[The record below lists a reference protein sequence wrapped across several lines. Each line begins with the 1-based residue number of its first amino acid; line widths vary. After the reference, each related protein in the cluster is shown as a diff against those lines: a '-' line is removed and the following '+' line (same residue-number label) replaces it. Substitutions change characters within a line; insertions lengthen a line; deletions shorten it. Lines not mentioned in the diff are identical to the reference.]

1 MIADSLRARIA
12 VAVAMVCISV
22 VSITAFFLFKASER
36 MEESLVEQI
45 VDEEVTYLVQH
56 YLANPGIVREP
67 GPNIQYYVVRH
78 AADLRRVPE
87 ALRDLPVGNH
97 EIGTGAAEQHV
108 AVRRVSDTRF
118 IVAYDAGQHEIREL
132 KFKQLIGLSLIG
144 VLFSAGFL
152 GYWISGLLTQQLSDL
167 AAKVSG
173 LAEKPAHPAFI
184 EQGMTE
190 EVVALAGA
198 LENFHRRM
206 QTLIDHEKEFTDN
219 ASHELRTPL
228 TAIRTSCELL
238 EDDPSLS
245 PKSRERIAGIA
256 RAATRMT
263 GQIETLLQLARSQAG
278 QPDETIQLASS
289 VESAMDPWRHELD
302 AKGLRFVNR
311 IHAGSAV
318 KANSHATHLVLTNL
332 LGNAVRHTP
341 QGEIRVDWDNN
352 ALTVSDTGPGIDETL
367 RDNLFE
373 RRFRGNADAEG
384 FGLGLAIVRRAC
396 EFQGWHIDV
405 QTLAEGGTAFRLR
418 FG

>member
-12 VAVAMVCISV
+12 VAVAVVCMSV
-22 VSITAFFLFKASER
+22 VSVTAFLLFKASER

-87 ALRDLPVGNH
+87 ALRSLPVGNH

-108 AVRRVSDTRF
+108 AVRRVSGTRF

-144 VLFSAGFL
+144 VLLSAGFL
-152 GYWISGLLTQQLSDL
+152 GYWISGLLTRQLSDL

-173 LAEKPAHPAFI
+173 LAEKPANPAFI
-184 EQGMTE
+184 EPGMTQ

-206 QTLIDHEKEFTDN
+206 QALIDHEKEFTDN

-238 EDDPSLS
+238 EDDSSLS
-245 PKSRERIAGIA
+245 PKARERIAGIA

-263 GQIETLLQLARSQAG
+263 GQIETLLQLARSQADLA
-278 QPDETIQLASS
+278 DETIPLATS
-289 VESAMDPWRHELD
+289 VEAAMDPWRHELD
-302 AKGLRFVNR
+302 SKGLRFVNR
-311 IHAGSAV
+311 ISAGSAV
-318 KANSHATHLVLTNL
+318 KANAHAAHLVLTNL
-332 LGNAVRHTP
+332 LGNAVRHTSR
-341 QGEIRVDWDNN
+341 GEIRVDWENN
-352 ALTVSDTGPGIDETL
+352 ALTVSDTGPGIDESL
-367 RDNLFE
+367 RGSLFE
-373 RRFRGNADAEG
+373 RRFRGNADADG

-405 QTLAEGGTAFRLR
+405 QAPAEGGTVFRLR
-418 FG
+418 FQ

>member
-1 MIADSLRARIA
+1 MIANSLRARIA
-12 VAVAMVCISV
+12 MAVAVVCMSV
-22 VSITAFFLFKASER
+22 VSVTAFLLFKASER

-67 GPNIQYYVVRH
+67 GPNIQYYVVQH
-78 AADLRRVPE
+78 SVDLQRVPE
-87 ALRDLPVGNH
+87 ALRNLPVGNH

-108 AVRRVSDTRF
+108 AVRRVSGTRF

-144 VLFSAGFL
+144 VLLSAGFL

-173 LAEKPAHPAFI
+173 MADKPAHPAFI
-184 EQGMTE
+184 EAGMTQ
-190 EVVALAGA
+190 EVVALASA

-245 PKSRERIAGIA
+245 PKARERIAGIA

-263 GQIETLLQLARSQAG
+263 GQIETLLQLARSQSV
-278 QPDETIQLASS
+278 QPDETIQLAAS
-289 VESAMDPWRHELD
+289 VEAAMDPWRHELEN
-302 AKGLRFVNR
+302 KGLRFVNR
-311 IHAGSAV
+311 IDADSVVKTNAHAA
-318 KANSHATHLVLTNL
+318 HLVLTNL

-341 QGEIRVDWDNN
+341 QGEICVDWDNN
-352 ALTVSDTGPGIDETL
+352 ALTVSDTGPGIDESIHGS
-367 RDNLFE
+367 LFE

-396 EFQGWHIDV
+396 EFQGWHIDI
-405 QTLAEGGTAFRLR
+405 QTLAESGTTFRLR
-418 FG
+418 FS